1 MVNLPNLWVTVDLP
15 VLAQSAYALEVKH
28 DGQVDTEAV
37 ATELGLSAEDAMR
50 SLVRLWEDGL
60 LDGADA
66 STFGG
71 DRQVIVTRMTARGRR
86 EVGMW
91 PSSRD
96 GEALVEAIEQA
107 IAQTDDEETKGWLR
121 QMAKSAR
128 NVSEGMLASIAAA
141 AVSRMTLGQ

>member
-37 ATELGLSAEDAMR
+37 ATELGLSVEDVSR
-50 SLVRLWEDGL
+50 SLVRLWEDGY

-66 STFGG
+66 STAGG
-71 DRQVIVTRMTARGRR
+71 RYVIVTDMTAKGRR